1 MKFIPVRLPQ
11 YAGAFCLCA
20 ALVLTVIACGCTQQ
34 QASPAQIAPAQVS
47 PAQTY
52 PAQTSGVTVTKPD
65 DSHITVA
72 FTGAPGMETALE
84 LEITIT
90 DTQGKIRTQSLGSR
104 LATTPVQTHAT
115 QTFTGSYS
123 GKNHVTVTGY
133 FSDGSHRIVLDQDI

>member
-1 MKFIPVRLPQ
+1 MKFIPVTLPQ
-11 YAGAFCLCA
+11 YACAFCLCA

-34 QASPAQIAPAQVS
+34 QASPAQA
-47 PAQTY
+47 
-52 PAQTSGVTVTKPD
+52 SGVTVTKPD

-72 FTGAPGMETALE
+72 FTGAPGMETVLE

-90 DTQGKIRTQSLGSR
+90 DTQGRSRTQSLGSR
-104 LATTPVQTHAT
+104 LATTPVQVHAT

-133 FSDGSHRIVLDQDI
+133 FSEGSHRIVVDQDI